1 VSEADL
7 ERMAA
12 ELEATGRYRV
22 LRKLDPPKPSPTTE
36 PSARLGIF
44 IDLETTGLD
53 PSRHEIIEIGMVPFY
68 YTVDGRVCGFGEPFS
83 QFRQPSSRIPP
94 EVTAL
99 TGIDDGMVEGKT
111 IDPAKLAHFVAPAAL
126 IVAHNA
132 GFDRR
137 FAERFCDAFT
147 TKAWACSMSE
157 IDWHAEGFESSKL
170 AYLAL
175 ANGFFYER
183 HRAVNDCAAAIELLS
198 RSLPHSGVTGLH
210 RLLVSAR
217 AATWRIWAENSPF
230 EFKDILKARGYR
242 WNGEENGKPRSWWID
257 VRDDQK
263 DAEIA
268 FLRREI
274 YQRESAVNA
283 RRMTAYD
290 RFADRC

>member
-1 VSEADL
+1 
-7 ERMAA
+7 
-12 ELEATGRYRV
+12 
-22 LRKLDPPKPSPTTE
+22 
-36 PSARLGIF
+36 
-44 IDLETTGLD
+44 
-53 PSRHEIIEIGMVPFY
+53 
-68 YTVDGRVCGFGEPFS
+68 
-83 QFRQPSSRIPP
+83 
-94 EVTAL
+94 VT
-99 TGIDDGMVEGKT
+99 
-111 IDPAKLAHFVAPAAL
+111 LAHFVAPAAL